1 MTAQST
7 ADRRVYILYLLLAIL
22 FARIVYYQF
31 GPERGEFQTAWSNAT
46 SSHVAHSWAYL
57 VLIPMIDVVVPVF
70 GIVFGFLVVLLRPR
84 DVKAWLLLGVLWSFS
99 VAVQA
104 NVDNAPPAIRRAV
117 TLYHASASHFLFAW
131 FFFFLIYFPARLQID
146 RKLPWLKWVIV
157 APFLFRGA
165 LLLHSEAGARPAIH
179 LLQLFYAVTYYTFLT
194 IVLLLLTTRYFVGGS
209 ADERRRLRMFY
220 WGTVITLVPEILA
233 ELFYPGNTDSIPPLI
248 LLVIYTLL
256 AFFPV
261 VLAYVIIVQR
271 AMDVRVVVRQ
281 GIRYA
286 LASRGVTVIRAA
298 AVVAVIYAAVLLT
311 DRQKGIWPQVIAI
324 SIGII
329 VVNSIRSMADHA
341 RKWIDKRFFREQ
353 LRTEELLG
361 SLASDVHRIMR
372 TDELVQTV
380 AQRIA
385 SSLHVDN
392 IAVWLTNAGNL
403 VPAYAAHADGWNVA
417 PLLSDLRE
425 KKKAIVVDRGEVGK
439 DAEVVV
445 PLAARD
451 DLLGTI
457 VLGAKRSEEP
467 YSRMELDV
475 LEMVGSQAGLA
486 LDNSRLASSLAQEA
500 AQRERLNREIEI
512 AREVQQT
519 LLPQSGP
526 DVPGIE
532 YAGICRPAL
541 GVGGDYYD
549 FLQLPDGRFGFA
561 IGDVSGKGV
570 AAALLMA
577 SLQASLR
584 GQTLDASDDLA
595 SIVSRMNRLLFEATA
610 PNRYATFFYA
620 QYDPSSRSLTWV
632 NAGHNA
638 PFLFHNGEVRRLDEG
653 GAVIGLLPDMQYV
666 QGSTTL
672 SCGDLVVAFTDGISE
687 SMNASDEEWGEA
699 RICAAIAASNGGFA
713 ISALLNKLLEAAD
726 AHAAGAPQHD
736 DMTLIAVRALPARA
750 RDSHYSR

>member
-1 MTAQST
+1 MTEQT
-7 ADRRVYILYLLLAIL
+7 RPDPRRVYILYFLLTIL
-22 FARIVYYQF
+22 FARVVYYQL
-31 GPERGEFQTAWSNAT
+31 GPERIEFLTAWSNAA
-46 SSHVAHSWAYL
+46 SSHIAHSWAYL
-57 VLIPMIDVVVPVF
+57 VLVPMIDVVVPVF
-70 GIVFGFLVVLLRPR
+70 AIVFGFLVVLLRPR
-84 DVKAWLLLGVLWSFS
+84 DIKAWLLLGVVWSFS

-104 NVDNAPPAIRRAV
+104 NVDNAPPAIRRELS
-117 TLYHASASHFLFAW
+117 LYHASASHFLFAW

-146 RKLPWLKWVIV
+146 RKRPWLKWMIV

-165 LLLHSEAGARPAIH
+165 LLLYSQAGAGPPTH
-179 LLQLFYAVTYYTFLT
+179 LLAVFYAITYYAFL
-194 IVLLLLTTRYFVGGS
+194 IVVLLLLTARYFVAGN
-209 ADERRRLRMFY
+209 ADERRRLRLFY
-220 WGTVITLVPEILA
+220 WGTLITLVPEILA
-233 ELFYPGNTDSIPPLI
+233 ELIYPGNTDSVPPLI
-248 LLVIYTLL
+248 LLAIYTLL

-286 LASRGVTVIRAA
+286 LASRGVTVIRA
-298 AVVAVIYAAVLLT
+298 VAVIYVAVLLT
-311 DRQKGIWPQVIAI
+311 DKQEGIWPQVAAI
-324 SIGII
+324 SIGIV
-329 VVNSIRSMADHA
+329 VVNGIRSMADHA

-353 LRTEELLG
+353 LRTEDLLG
-361 SLASDVHRIMR
+361 SLANDVHRIIR

-385 SSLHVDN
+385 SSLHVDS
-392 IAVWLTNAGNL
+392 IAVWLTRADGL
-403 VPAYAAHADGWNVA
+403 VPAYATNSDGWNVTPVLPA
-417 PLLSDLRE
+417 LRD
-425 KKKAIVVDRGEVGK
+425 KKKAVVVDHGEIGEG
-439 DAEVVV
+439 AEVAL
-445 PLAARD
+445 PLTARD
-451 DLLGTI
+451 ELLGTI
-457 VLGAKRSEEP
+457 VLGTKRSEEP

-475 LEMVGSQAGLA
+475 LETVGSQAGLA
-486 LDNSRLASSLAQEA
+486 LDNSRLATSLAQEA

-519 LLPQSGP
+519 LLPQDGP
-526 DVPGIE
+526 NVPGIE

-549 FLQLPDGRFGFA
+549 FLQLPRGRFGFA

-584 GQTLDASDDLA
+584 SQTLDASDDIA

-620 QYDPSSRSLTWV
+620 QYDPSSRKLSWV

-638 PFLFHNGEVRRLDEG
+638 PMFFHNDSIRRLDEG
-653 GAVIGLLPDMQYV
+653 GPVIGLLPDMEYV
-666 QGSTTL
+666 QGSTVL
-672 SCGDLVVAFTDGISE
+672 SCGDLILAFTDGISE
-687 SMNASDEEWGEA
+687 SMNSQDEEWGET
-699 RICAAIAASNGGFA
+699 RLCTAIASCGDGLP
-713 ISALLNKLLEAAD
+713 IPALLNTLLSCAD

-736 DMTLIAVRALPARA
+736 DMTLVAIRALPLA
-750 RDSHYSR
+750 